1 MSRVQQIHNKVQN
14 RITYWKILARKRGV
28 TLNPTNLA
36 RLKKAVED
44 NVLPD
49 DMTLNELFKYRYMFI
64 VDLVPTKIKFIRA
77 YVDNEGRIIEV

>member
-1 MSRVQQIHNKVQN
+1 MAMSRVRQIHNKVQN

-49 DMTLNELFKYRYMFI
+49 DMTLNELFGYKYMLL
-64 VDLVPTKIKFIRA
+64 VDLVPTKTRFLTRA
-77 YVDNEGRIIEV
+77 FRNYRV